1 VLAAIRCCVI
11 ALALMLIAAALPG
24 SAWIRKANAQA
35 AQSANTA
42 AQQLSPD
49 ALERLVGPIAL
60 YPDDLLSIV
69 LPAATQPLQI
79 VEAQR
84 FLDQHKA
91 NPSLKP
97 PSTWDPSVVALLN
110 YPDVLSMMNH
120 DLDWTQQLGNAVVA
134 QQTDVLNAIQA
145 FRKKVYDAGNLKTND
160 KQSVTTENQ
169 TILVQSANPQ
179 TIYVPQ
185 YDPQVV
191 VAPVAVGA
199 PAPYYYS
206 PPYPYYASPAATFA
220 TGAIFGTAV
229 GFAIG
234 WASHGIYSG
243 NWGWGGYY
251 GGGNVNVNRVNNIN
265 VNNAQITAAQRT
277 QFNNRITQ
285 NRENAWRPDQSAI
298 ARQQASFRTGGQAA
312 RVNASQIRSGL
323 ANRPAGTGGNLS
335 PQARQNAQ
343 SALANRGGVPNRQP
357 GAGIGN
363 RTRGNLAA
371 NLPSGGAL
379 GNRPGAGIGNRTPN
393 TFAANHP
400 SFGGGQ
406 GFNRQ
411 GFSRGGGQ
419 AAFQSRGGAFGG
431 FQNGAAANRFSNR
444 GNASLR
450 ASGGFAGGGGRFQGG
465 GGGFRGG
472 GGAHG
477 FRR

>member
-1 VLAAIRCCVI
+1 
-11 ALALMLIAAALPG
+11 
-24 SAWIRKANAQA
+24 
-35 AQSANTA
+35 
-42 AQQLSPD
+42 
-49 ALERLVGPIAL
+49 
-60 YPDDLLSIV
+60 
-69 LPAATQPLQI
+69 
-79 VEAQR
+79 
-84 FLDQHKA
+84 
-91 NPSLKP
+91 
-97 PSTWDPSVVALLN
+97 
-110 YPDVLSMMNH
+110 
-120 DLDWTQQLGNAVVA
+120 
-134 QQTDVLNAIQA
+134 VLNAIQS
-145 FRKKVYDAGNLKTND
+145 FRKKVYDAGNLKSND

-169 TILVQSANPQ
+169 TILVQSADPQ

-185 YDPQVV
+185 YDPQTI
-191 VAPVAVGA
+191 VAPVGVGA

-206 PPYPYYASPAATFA
+206 PPYPYYARPAATFA

-265 VNNAQITAAQRT
+265 VNNTQITAAQRA

-298 ARQQASFRTGGQAA
+298 ARQRASLGTGGQAA

-323 ANRPAGTGGNLS
+323 ANRPAGTGGNFS
-335 PQARQNAQ
+335 PQARQNMQ
-343 SALANRGGVPNRQP
+343 SAIANHGGVANRQP

-363 RTRGNLAA
+363 RTPGNIAA
-371 NLPSGGAL
+371 NRPSGGGPLA
-379 GNRPGAGIGNRTPN
+379 NRPAGTDVPNRQPGTGIGNRTPN

-411 GFSRGGGQ
+411 GFNQGDGRP
-419 AAFQSRGGAFGG
+419 AFQSQGGAFGG
-431 FQNGAAANRFSNR
+431 FQNGAAANRFSDR

-465 GGGFRGG
+465 GGGFHGG